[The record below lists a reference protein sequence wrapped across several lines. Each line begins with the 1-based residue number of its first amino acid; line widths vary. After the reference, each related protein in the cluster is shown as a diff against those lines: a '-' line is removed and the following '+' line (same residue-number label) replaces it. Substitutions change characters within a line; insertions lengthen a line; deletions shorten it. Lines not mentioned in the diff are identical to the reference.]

1 MNYYLRLLKFFRP
14 YGVQI
19 LGVFTCTLLITGAT
33 LLVAPL
39 AGLAFKAIE
48 GKNLLLLNLSALG
61 VILLYLIKGVF
72 TYGQDYLSYFV
83 SSRVMVDLR
92 LKTYEHLQSHSLDF
106 YTRWN
111 SGELISRIMNDI
123 STLQSTLLLSLTGLV
138 PHSLLLL
145 GLLLYIFWLNWRLS
159 LLTLIALPLIIQVI
173 RIFGAEI
180 RSLSEKV
187 QQKMADL
194 TTHLSETFSQIKI
207 IKAYTMEEA
216 EIKRFEEK
224 NYLSLKAVMG
234 TVRLLS
240 TQNPAVA
247 LLQAVTAVAIVW
259 YGGLE
264 IIRGNLTLPQ
274 LISFATALGIMTDPG
289 STLSKAFA
297 TIQQGSASAKRI
309 FEILETHPSIKEDPE
324 AVELPPLK
332 GKVEFRNVS
341 FAYEKEEVLKDIN
354 LKVSPGEVIALVGRT
369 GAGKTTLVNLLF
381 RFYDPTKGEILIDD
395 YSLAK
400 VKISSLRKQFAL
412 VPQEITLFEGTV
424 RENIAYGTPEASE
437 EEIVA
442 AAAQAHAHE
451 FILKLPQGYNTKVGE
466 KGAILSGG
474 ERQRIA
480 IARAILRNPKIL
492 VLDEATSALDPE
504 NERLIRDALD
514 KLMQG
519 RTTFIIA
526 HRLYTVEKAN
536 RIVVLDQ
543 GRIVEVGAHPELLA
557 KNGLYK
563 HLYQLQFQN
572 NQL

>member
-14 YGVQI
+14 YRSQV
-19 LGVFTCTLLITGAT
+19 LGVFLCVFLVTGAT

-39 AGLAFKAIE
+39 AGYAFKAIE
-48 GKNLLLLNLSALG
+48 EKNFFLLNLSALAVVG
-61 VILLYLIKGVF
+61 LYLIKGLF
-72 TYGQDYLSYFV
+72 TYGQDYLSYYV
-83 SSRVMVDLR
+83 ASRVIIDLR
-92 LKTYEHLQSHSLDF
+92 AEAYEHLQKHSLDF
-106 YTRWN
+106 YNRWN
-111 SGELISRIMNDI
+111 TGELISRIMNDV
-123 STLQSTLLLSLTGLV
+123 STLQATLLLSLTALV

-145 GLLLYIFWLNWRLS
+145 GLIIYIFWLNWRLS
-159 LLTLIALPLIIQVI
+159 LLTLVALPLIVQVI
-173 RIFGAEI
+173 RIFGKEI
-180 RSLSEKV
+180 RNLSEKV

-194 TTHLSETFSQIKI
+194 TSHLSETFSQIKI

-216 EIKRFEEK
+216 EIKKFKEK
-224 NYLSLKAVMG
+224 NLMSFKAIMG
-234 TVRLLS
+234 TVHILS
-240 TQNPAVA
+240 TQNPIVA
-247 LLQAVTAVAIVW
+247 LLQASAAVAIVW
-259 YGGLE
+259 YGGVE

-297 TIQQGSASAKRI
+297 TIQQGAASAKRI
-309 FEILETHPSIKEDPE
+309 FEILETQPSIKEDPE
-324 AVELPPLK
+324 AEELPPLK

-341 FAYEKEEVLKDIN
+341 FAYEKEEVLKNIN

-369 GAGKTTLVNLLF
+369 GAGKTTLVNLLL
-381 RFYDPTKGEILIDD
+381 RFYDPTKGEILVDD
-395 YSLAK
+395 YSLTK

-412 VPQEITLFEGTV
+412 VPQEINLFEGSI

-437 EEIVA
+437 EEIIS

-466 KGAILSGG
+466 KGATLSGG

-492 VLDEATSALDPE
+492 ILDEATSALDPE
-504 NERLIRDALD
+504 NERLIRDALE
-514 KLMQG
+514 KLMLD

-543 GRIVEVGAHPELLA
+543 GKIVEVGTHAELLA

>member
-14 YGVQI
+14 YRSQI
-19 LGVFTCTLLITGAT
+19 LGVFLCVFLVTGAT

-39 AGLAFKAIE
+39 AGYAFKAIE
-48 GKNLLLLNLSALG
+48 EKNFFLLNLSALAVVG
-61 VILLYLIKGVF
+61 LYLIKGLF
-72 TYGQDYLSYFV
+72 TYGQDYLSYYV
-83 SSRVMVDLR
+83 ASRVIIDLR
-92 LKTYEHLQSHSLDF
+92 TEAYEHLQKHSLDF
-106 YTRWN
+106 YNRWN
-111 SGELISRIMNDI
+111 TGELISRIMNDV
-123 STLQSTLLLSLTGLV
+123 STLQATLLLSLTALV

-145 GLLLYIFWLNWRLS
+145 GLIIYIFWLNWRLS
-159 LLTLIALPLIIQVI
+159 LLTLIALPLIVQVI
-173 RIFGAEI
+173 RIFGKEI
-180 RSLSEKV
+180 RNLSEKV

-194 TTHLSETFSQIKI
+194 TSHLSETFSQIKI

-216 EIKRFEEK
+216 EIKKFKEK
-224 NYLSLKAVMG
+224 NLMSFKAIMG
-234 TVRLLS
+234 TVHILS
-240 TQNPAVA
+240 TQNPIVA
-247 LLQAVTAVAIVW
+247 LLQASAAVAIVW
-259 YGGLE
+259 YGGVE

-297 TIQQGSASAKRI
+297 TIQQGAASAKRI
-309 FEILETHPSIKEDPE
+309 FEILETQPSIKEDPE
-324 AVELPPLK
+324 AEELPPLK

-369 GAGKTTLVNLLF
+369 GAGKTTLVNLLL
-381 RFYDPTKGEILIDD
+381 RFYDPTKGEILVDD
-395 YSLAK
+395 YSLTK

-412 VPQEITLFEGTV
+412 VPQEITLFEGTI

-437 EEIVA
+437 EEIIS

-466 KGAILSGG
+466 KGATLSGG

-492 VLDEATSALDPE
+492 ILDEATSALDPE
-504 NERLIRDALD
+504 NERLIRDALE
-514 KLMQG
+514 KLMLD

-543 GRIVEVGAHPELLA
+543 GKIVEVGTHAELLA